1 VRPISDPDRRARLNG
16 NLALFRQMPAEVQD
30 RVRDLD
36 RALHQ
41 EEDAATRARLWAVM
55 ERYAGWLSRLPAD
68 EPQKIEAVPPG
79 PERLSRVRDM
89 LDRQWVNG
97 LPAAYRARLAET
109 PIDQQAALLEKWRA
123 EDRARRR
130 ERLEAIRRIE
140 EGMFNAKFFDDVQ
153 KFV

>member
-1 VRPISDPDRRARLNG
+1 GGIMRPMAVAIGMALLLVAGVPLAARDGEAPARPISDPDRRARLKG
-16 NLALFRQMPAEVQD
+16 NLALFRGLPTEAQD
-30 RVRDLD
+30 RVRELD

-41 EEDAATRARLWAVM
+41 DEDAATRARLWAVM

-109 PIDQQAALLEKWRA
+109 PIDQPAALLE
-123 EDRARRR
+123 
-130 ERLEAIRRIE
+130 
-140 EGMFNAKFFDDVQ
+140 
-153 KFV
+153 